1 MSQGVLVEY
10 WLPTAGWRG
19 HREPRSPSQAGIG
32 VPGVVLTPALAGA
45 HLGKPSHVVPHNL
58 GIRALQLLDDLKALV
73 ELGENI
79 HHGAGEE
86 RVLRGL
92 LEL

>member
-1 MSQGVLVEY
+1 MCWWHIGCPQLDGGGTESPGA
-10 WLPTAGWRG
+10 PARAGT
-19 HREPRSPSQAGIG
+19 G

-45 HLGKPSHVVPHNL
+45 HLGKPAHVVPHNL
-58 GIRALQLLDDLKALV
+58 GVGALQLLDDLKALV
-73 ELGENI
+73 ELGENV

-92 LEL
+92 LELWE

>member
-1 MSQGVLVEY
+1 MLAELGVFWGVLVAY
-10 WLPTAGWRG
+10 WLPTAGGRG
-19 HREPRSPSQAGIG
+19 HREPRSPSQGWHWG
-32 VPGVVLTPALAGA
+32 PRGGA

-58 GIRALQLLDDLKALV
+58 GVGALQFLDDLKALV
-73 ELGENI
+73 ELGENV